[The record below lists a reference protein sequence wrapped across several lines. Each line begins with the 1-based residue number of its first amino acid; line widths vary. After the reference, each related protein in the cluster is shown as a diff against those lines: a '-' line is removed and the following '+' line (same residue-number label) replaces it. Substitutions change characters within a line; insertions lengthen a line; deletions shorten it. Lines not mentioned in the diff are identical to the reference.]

1 MLKTF
6 LSRKSK
12 SSAMKQ
18 VFNHDQAVVLTHQ
31 LSQRCFSRVIIF
43 ARSQP
48 RSITRELL
56 TETETD
62 GLVATLL
69 LLASIYSDLSLRE
82 LGFVVL
88 GEGTITAKLNVS
100 QLQ

>member
-12 SSAMKQ
+12 YSAMKQ
-18 VFNHDQAVVLTHQ
+18 VFNPDQAVALTHQ

-48 RSITRELL
+48 RSATQEFL

-62 GLVATLL
+62 GLIAILQLL
-69 LLASIYSDLSLRE
+69 GAIYADKIWKNM
-82 LGFVVL
+82 VC
-88 GEGTITAKLNVS
+88 
-100 QLQ
+100 